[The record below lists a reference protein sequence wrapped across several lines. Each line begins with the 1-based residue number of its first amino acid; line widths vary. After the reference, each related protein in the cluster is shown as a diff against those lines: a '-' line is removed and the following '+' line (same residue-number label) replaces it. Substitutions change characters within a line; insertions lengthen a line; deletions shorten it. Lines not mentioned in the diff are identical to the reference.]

1 MATKKNF
8 IKSMLTDCKS
18 GEVSSKR
25 VIGFIGFL
33 CLIIIMFINA
43 LYPKSIAPS
52 AILVDAIKYIVI
64 GALFST
70 SVEKFAKEPKDKEPE
85 I

>member
-1 MATKKNF
+1 MATKKSF

-25 VIGFIGFL
+25 VIGFTGFL
-33 CLIIIMFINA
+33 CLIIMMFINA
-43 LYPKSIAPS
+43 LYPKSIAP
-52 AILVDAIKYIVI
+52 AAVLVDAIEYIVI

-70 SVEKFAKEPKDKEPE
+70 SVEKFAKESKDKEPE

>member
-1 MATKKNF
+1 MANKKSF
-8 IKSMLTDCKS
+8 IKSMLTDCKT

-33 CLIIIMFINA
+33 SLLVLMFINA
-43 LYPKSIAPS
+43 LYSKSVAP
-52 AILVDAIKYIVI
+52 ANVLVDAITYIVI
-64 GALFST
+64 AALFGT
-70 SVEKFAKEPKDKEPE
+70 SAEKFVKDKKPNEPE

>member
-8 IKSMLTDCKS
+8 IKSMLADCKS

-33 CLIIIMFINA
+33 CLLIVMFINA

-52 AILVDAIKYIVI
+52 DMLVDAIKYIVI